1 MELEALPEKEYY
13 TDIQDVSRYY
23 DQLKKIHLEDA
34 TFFYEDGEKVLEHA
48 EFTIRK
54 GTFMALIG
62 ASGAGKSMLIKLL
75 LNLAT
80 VQKGHLYLGTEAG
93 RTEIDAGMRALFAYA
108 PQGNLM
114 LSGLIRENIVFG
126 NRKVAEAEMK
136 KVAEIACH
144 GMINQNGTGRDI
156 WQGVSDGKSVDGIAT
171 KLTKDYEVDFEKAKQ
186 DTEKMIGIMREA
198 GILEE

>member
-13 TDIQDVSRYY
+13 TDIQDVGRYY

-156 WQGVSDGKSVDGIAT
+156 WQGVSDGKSVDEIAT